1 MIHSTHTTFRLI
13 LALSAISLGITAEA
27 QAACT
32 SAKVTMIS
40 QNAGTCGGRV
50 GFVSSTSGG
59 SIICT
64 GTALQGDI
72 VLAAYLA
79 GKTIK
84 YQLGS
89 GDNDCNPNGSETL
102 SKSTVWVQA
111 I

>member
-1 MIHSTHTTFRLI
+1 MIHFTLTTSRRI
-13 LALSAISLGITAEA
+13 LALSAVALGFTAEA
-27 QAACT
+27 QAACNT
-32 SAKVTMIS
+32 ATVTMVS

-50 GFVSSTSGG
+50 GFVTDVSGS

-64 GTALQGDI
+64 STALQGDI

-79 GKTIK
+79 GKNMS

-111 I
+111 R